1 MNKNLIKIKGIYT
14 PLEDSEKFNIFCEIV
29 INFNTCEINIKN
41 CEVNQEE
48 ENNQVNFDSF
58 NYFYN
63 NLINFNSPKIKERF
77 KKYNNI
83 LENTLKIIN
92 NIIEDPDFYEGEIDV
107 YLEYLTNFIFQFIYN
122 EIYATGNITF
132 SNIKLV

>member
-1 MNKNLIKIKGIYT
+1 MSKNLIKIEGIYT

-48 ENNQVNFDSF
+48 KNNQVNFDSF

-92 NIIEDPDFYEGEIDV
+92 NILEGPDFYEGEIDV

-122 EIYATGNITF
+122 EIYTTGNITF
-132 SNIKLV
+132 SDIKLV